1 MEKKLTNSI
10 QNDFLKIT
18 GVKISKIYIK
28 NKILPVFRYLDES
41 KKNMFLLSGSQ
52 GIGKT
57 TFIKILYKN
66 FNKYYKKKI
75 LTLSLD
81 DFYYSKNYRK
91 KLSKKS
97 IWQI

>member
-41 KKNMFLLSGSQ
+41 KKNMFLLSGSST
-52 GIGKT
+52 I
-57 TFIKILYKN
+57 
-66 FNKYYKKKI
+66 
-75 LTLSLD
+75 
-81 DFYYSKNYRK
+81 
-91 KLSKKS
+91 
-97 IWQI
+97 